1 MSTLGDT
8 VVGVQGVGLV
18 TAVGQSAPASCAAFR
33 AKLSNPSETR
43 FTDGAGQWILAHQV
57 VLEKPWRG
65 LTKLARMAAQA
76 IEEALRPVPRAQWAR
91 LPMVLCVAE
100 PDRPGRLDALDEPLA
115 ATIQEFV
122 GVRFDPAHSA
132 IVAHGRVGL
141 AVALNGVRRLLA
153 STARNVEQ
161 VVVVAADSLIARA
174 TVGAYESEGRLLTE
188 RNSNGFMP
196 GEAAG
201 ALLLGRVD
209 GVSGRQGQLAIT
221 GLGFAREAAH
231 IASEEPLRGEGLT
244 AAVRGALGD
253 AGLAMHDMDYRI
265 ADLSG
270 EHYYFKEASLVL
282 SRTLRQRKESF
293 DLWHP
298 AECAGELGAASGVAM
313 LALAEAACAKGYTPG
328 PRILAHWANDNGH
341 RAAATLQWLGSGSTT
356 SA

>member
-1 MSTLGDT
+1 MISLGET
-8 VVGVQGVGLV
+8 ALGVQGVGLV

-33 AKLSNPSETR
+33 AKISNPSETR
-43 FTDGAGQWILAHQV
+43 FTDAAGQWIMAHQV
-57 VLEKPWRG
+57 ELEKPWRG

-76 IEEALRPVPRAQWAR
+76 IEEALQAVPRAQWVR
-91 LPMVLCVAE
+91 LPMLLCVAE
-100 PDRPGRLDALDEPLA
+100 PDRPGRLDALDGQLM

-141 AVALNGVRRLLA
+141 AVALNGARRLLV
-153 STARNVEQ
+153 STARSAEQ
-161 VVVVAADSLIARA
+161 VLVVAADSLIAG
-174 TVGAYESEGRLLTE
+174 TTLGAYENEGRLLTE

-201 ALLLGRVD
+201 ALLLGRAD
-209 GVSGRQGQLAIT
+209 GAGDRQAQLAIT

-231 IASEEPLRGEGLT
+231 IASEEPLRGEGL
-244 AAVRGALGD
+244 AAAIRGALAE
-253 AGLAMHDMDYRI
+253 AGVAMHDMDYRI

-270 EHYYFKEASLVL
+270 EHYYFKEASLAL

-313 LALAEAACAKGYTPG
+313 LALAEAACAKGYTLG
-328 PRILAHWANDNGH
+328 PRILAHWANDNGR
-341 RAAATLQWLGSGSTT
+341 RAAATLQWLGGGSTT